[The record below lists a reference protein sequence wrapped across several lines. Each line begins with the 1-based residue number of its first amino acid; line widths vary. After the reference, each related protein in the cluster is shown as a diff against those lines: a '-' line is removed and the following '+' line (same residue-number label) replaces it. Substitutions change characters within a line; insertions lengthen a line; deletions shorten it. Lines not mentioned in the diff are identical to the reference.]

1 MTLLCLTIWVSKEA
15 SGAHEYRHKK
25 KTAADNDFRVRKF
38 KLVNST
44 VFLCILQ
51 NFLCIIE
58 VAGAMWIMSLGGG
71 SLCFSAVL

>member
-1 MTLLCLTIWVSKEA
+1 MTLLYMTIWVLKQA
-15 SGAHEYRHKK
+15 SGAHKYRHKK
-25 KTAADNDFRVRKF
+25 KTIADNDFKVRKF
-38 KLVNST
+38 KLVNLT

-71 SLCFSAVL
+71 SLCFSAIL

>member
-1 MTLLCLTIWVSKEA
+1 MTLLYMTIWVSKEA

-25 KTAADNDFRVRKF
+25 KTAADDDFRVRKF
-38 KLVNST
+38 KLENTT

-58 VAGAMWIMSLGGG
+58 VTGVMWIMGLEG
-71 SLCFSAVL
+71 